1 MSMGGAGV
9 ARRRRGPELTI
20 ALVAVAAGAVV
31 SVTLGVYG
39 REHTPTYED
48 ITTFGFD
55 SLIHMKVALATA
67 CGVLALVQ
75 LLTALRLYGR
85 LGSGSA
91 SRGIGVLHRISGAS
105 AVIISLPVAYHCLW
119 SLGFQ
124 DYSTR
129 VMVHSL
135 AGCAFYG
142 AFVTKVIALHTR
154 RAPGWLLPLAG
165 ALLFTLLVFVVFT
178 SAVWYYNNSGGQSY

>member
-1 MSMGGAGV
+1 MSAGGTGV
-9 ARRRRGPELTI
+9 ARRSELPI
-20 ALVAVAAGAVV
+20 ALAAVATGAVVAVA
-31 SVTLGVYG
+31 LGVYG
-39 REHTPTYED
+39 REHTPTYES

-67 CGVLALVQ
+67 SGVLAIVQ

-85 LGSGSA
+85 LGPGTA
-91 SRGIGVLHRISGAS
+91 SRGIGVVHRVSGAT

-124 DYSTR
+124 DYSNR
-129 VMVHSL
+129 VMFHSL

-142 AFVTKVIALHTR
+142 AFVTKLIALHSR

-165 ALLFTLLVFVVFT
+165 ALLFTLIVVVVFT
-178 SAVWYYNNSGGQSY
+178 SAVWYYRSSPSSY

>member
-1 MSMGGAGV
+1 MPIGDTGV
-9 ARRRRGPELTI
+9 ARRS
-20 ALVAVAAGAVV
+20 ALPLALAAIAAGAAAAVA
-31 SVTLGVYG
+31 LGVYG
-39 REHTPTYED
+39 QEHTPTGES

-67 CGVLALVQ
+67 TGVLALVQ

-85 LGSGSA
+85 LGPGTA
-91 SRGIGVLHRISGAS
+91 SRGIGVVHRVSGAA

-124 DYSTR
+124 DYSNR
-129 VMVHSL
+129 VMLHSL

-142 AFVTKVIALHTR
+142 AFVTKVIALHSR
-154 RAPGWLLPLAG
+154 RVPGWLLPLAG
-165 ALLFTLLVFVVFT
+165 ALVFTLVVVVVFT
-178 SAVWYYNNSGGQSY
+178 SAVWYYRSTSSSY

>member
-1 MSMGGAGV
+1 MSIGGTGV
-9 ARRRRGPELTI
+9 ARRHELTI

-31 SVTLGVYG
+31 SVALGVYG
-39 REHTPTYED
+39 REHTPTYES
-48 ITTFGFD
+48 ITSFGFD

-85 LGSGSA
+85 MGSGTA
-91 SRGIGVLHRISGAS
+91 SRRIGIVHRASGAS

-142 AFVTKVIALHTR
+142 AFVTKLIALHTR

-165 ALLFTLLVFVVFT
+165 ALVFTLLVVVVFT
-178 SAVWYYNNSGGQSY
+178 SAVWYYRNSGQAY

>member
-1 MSMGGAGV
+1 MSFGGSRVGRRNEVPV
-9 ARRRRGPELTI
+9 AL
-20 ALVAVAAGAVV
+20 AAVAAGAVV
-31 SVTLGVYG
+31 AVALGVYG
-39 REHTPTYED
+39 REHTPTYKA

-67 CGVLALVQ
+67 VGVLALVQ

-85 LGSGSA
+85 LGSGTA
-91 SRGIGVLHRISGAS
+91 SRRIGVVHRVSGAS

-119 SLGFQ
+119 ALGYQ
-124 DYSTR
+124 DYTNR
-129 VMVHSL
+129 VMLHSL

-142 AFVTKVIALHTR
+142 AFVTKVITLHSR

-165 ALLFTLLVFVVFT
+165 ALVFTLLVIVVLT
-178 SAVWYYNNSGGQSY
+178 SAVWYFQTDTPPY